1 MRISH
6 QALRASS
13 VFGFRGLKAALTM
26 LALAGNVAFGQSIQL
41 HPIATHHTGIYDASA
56 SEITAYDPDRR
67 RLFVVNAQAQRVDV
81 FDLRNPNALVELDPL
96 DMSPYGTVVNSVAV
110 YEGVVAVA
118 VENAVK
124 TEPGKVVFFSTK
136 GKFQSQVTVG
146 ALPDML
152 TFTPDGRWLLVAN
165 EGEPNSD
172 YSIDPEGTIS
182 IIDVSDD
189 ADEIRQRDVR
199 TVNFRALNNATLD
212 HSIRIFGPNATVAQD
227 LEPEYIAVSSNSKY
241 AWVTLQENNAIA
253 YIDIKRAKVLELS
266 GLGFKDH
273 SVAGNGLDASDR
285 DNKINIA
292 TWPVKGMYLPDG
304 IVSYKARGKSFL
316 VTANEGDVREYDA
329 FEEAVRVGSLT
340 LDPDAFPEAATLK
353 DNAKLGRLTVTN
365 TRGDTD
371 NDGDFDELYSFGGR
385 SFSIWTSDGRLVYD
399 SGDAL
404 EQITAAAFPA
414 NFNASNTNNTF
425 DNRSDDKGPEPEGI
439 AIGKVYGRTYAF
451 VGLERI
457 GGVMVFDISNPSCV
471 TFEQYFN
478 NRDFSQTPG
487 PNSGGDLGV
496 EGLLFVDAKD
506 SPCRKPLLVVANEIS
521 GSTNVYEISKGLHKD
536 AIAGDELAER
546 PEQFVLHQNYPNPFN
561 PSTTI
566 RFSLPEAAHVTI
578 KVYSLAGAE
587 VATLVDDLRQA
598 GNHEVMFRAGSLA
611 SGTYFYRMQ
620 VNGEIMQM
628 RQLMLVK

>member
-6 QALRASS
+6 QALRAAS
-13 VFGFRGLKAALTM
+13 VFGFRGLKAALTA
-26 LALAGNVAFGQSIQL
+26 LAFAGNVAFGQSIQL
-41 HPIATHHTGIYDASA
+41 HPIASHNTGIYDGSA
-56 SEITAYDPDRR
+56 SEIAAYDPDCR

-81 FDLRNPNALVELDPL
+81 FDLRDPNALVELQFL

-110 YEGVVAVA
+110 HDGVVAVA

-124 TEPGKVVFFSTK
+124 SEPGKVVFFSTK

-172 YSIDPEGTIS
+172 YSIDPEGSIS
-182 IIDVSDD
+182 IIDVSED
-189 ADEIRQRDVR
+189 ADEIKQRDVR
-199 TVNFRALNNATLD
+199 TVNFRAFNNAALD
-212 HSIRIFGPNATVAQD
+212 PSIRIFGPNATVAQD

-241 AWVTLQENNAIA
+241 AWVTLQENNALA
-253 YIDIKRAKVLELS
+253 YIDIKRAKVIELI

-292 TWPVKGMYLPDG
+292 AWPVKGMYLPDA
-304 IVSYKARGKSFL
+304 IASYKTRGKTFL
-316 VTANEGDVREYDA
+316 VTANEGDVREYDT
-329 FEEAVRVGSLT
+329 FEEAVRVGSLA
-340 LDPDAFPEAATLK
+340 LDSDAFPEAVTLK
-353 DNAKLGRLTVTN
+353 DNANLGRLTVTT

-385 SFSIWTSDGRLVYD
+385 SFSIWKSDGRLVYD

-404 EQITAAAFPA
+404 EQITAAAFPE

-425 DNRSDDKGPEPEGI
+425 DNRSDDKGPEPEGL

-457 GGVMVFDISNPSCV
+457 GGVMVFDISNPFCV

-478 NRDFSQTPG
+478 HRNFTQTPG
-487 PNSGGDLGV
+487 PYSGGDLGA
-496 EGLLFVDAKD
+496 EGLLFIDAKD
-506 SPCRKPLLVVANEIS
+506 SPCRKPLLVVANEVS
-521 GSTNVYEISKGLHKD
+521 GSTTVYEINKGLHKD
-536 AIAGDELAER
+536 AIASDETATT
-546 PEQFVLHQNYPNPFN
+546 PEQFGLHQNYPNPFN

-566 RFSLPEAAHVTI
+566 RYSLPEAAYVTI
-578 KVYSLAGAE
+578 KVYNLAGAE
-587 VATLVDDLRQA
+587 VARLVDDMRQA
-598 GNHEVMFRAGSLA
+598 GNHEVGFQAGSLA
-611 SGTYFYRMQ
+611 SGVYFYRMEI
-620 VNGEIMQM
+620 NGAIAQM